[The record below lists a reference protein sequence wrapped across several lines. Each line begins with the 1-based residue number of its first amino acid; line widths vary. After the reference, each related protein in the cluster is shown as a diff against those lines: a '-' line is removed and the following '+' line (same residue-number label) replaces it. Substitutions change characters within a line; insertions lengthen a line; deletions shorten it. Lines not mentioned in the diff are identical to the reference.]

1 MHITLTQAQQTLKP
15 WFKETDRGLELT
27 DPQTKPPLK
36 AYEVQAL
43 KLRGEEAGWQIKVG
57 DLAANLRR
65 HYPQAYQ
72 QVFEM
77 CGLAGYHRSM
87 TTIEGWASACRSV
100 PHNVRNG
107 LSISY
112 LQVVAPVTDPLDQR
126 DLLNDAK
133 ERGMS
138 VASFRT
144 HVATFRG
151 ITETPE
157 TPPWEERDGKLF
169 ETEREAYELEVRLQD
184 ALKQA
189 QEATG
194 RAERAEMV
202 LDTLRGRIEALVE
215 MKPTDLMVNIH
226 LVVRTLRDVLA
237 ALAQLSS
244 HS

>member
-1 MHITLTQAQQTLKP
+1 MHPTLTQSQQTLRP

-27 DPQTKPPLK
+27 DPDTMPPLK
-36 AYEVQAL
+36 AYEAQAL
-43 KLRGEEAGWQIKVG
+43 KLRGEEVGWQIKVG

-65 HYPQAYQ
+65 HYLKDYR
-72 QVFEM
+72 QVMEI
-77 CGLAGYHRSM
+77 CNLAGYHRSM

-100 PHNVRNG
+100 PHNIRNG

-126 DLLNDAK
+126 KLLNDALEK
-133 ERGMS
+133 KMS

-144 HVATFRG
+144 HVAAFRN
-151 ITETPE
+151 IVETPE

-169 ETEREAYELEVRLQD
+169 ETEREAYELEIRLQD

-194 RAERAEMV
+194 RAQRAEDV
-202 LDTLRGRIEALVE
+202 LFSLRSRIEALVE
-215 MKPTDLMVNIH
+215 MKPTDLMQNIN
-226 LVVRTLRDVLA
+226 LVVRTLREVLE
-237 ALAQLSS
+237 ALSGLSP
-244 HS
+244 H